1 MSRDALIGYTG
12 FVGSHLL
19 RQHEFAETYRS
30 TNIES
35 IIGESFDRIVCSGMP
50 AAKWIANR
58 DPVADRAV
66 LDRLLGCLKQAHAK
80 QVVVISTVDVYPQT
94 EGADETTPLIPEQ
107 QQPYGHHRYLLE
119 CGVREHF
126 PNVAVIRLPA
136 LFGAGLKK
144 NAIYDLLNNNET
156 HKIHALGSFQFYNLE
171 HLGADLECV
180 LTAGLELVNFAVPP
194 LTIQEIAREAF
205 GIDFTNDPGTPP
217 ARYDVR
223 SVHASA
229 LWGHPH
235 YLATREEV
243 LAEMKQ
249 FVEAER
255 RGVQS

>member
-12 FVGSHLL
+12 FVGGHLL
-19 RQHEFAETYRS
+19 RQYDFAATYRS

-35 IIGESFDRIVCSGMP
+35 IIGESFDRIICCGMP

-66 LDRLLGCLKQAHAK
+66 LDRLLGCLKQAQAK
-80 QVVVISTVDVYPQT
+80 QVIVISTVDVYPQT
-94 EGADETTPLIPEQ
+94 EGVDETTPIIPEQ

-119 CGVREHF
+119 CAVREHF
-126 PNVAVIRLPA
+126 PRVTVIRLPA

-144 NAIYDLLNNNET
+144 NAIYDLMNNNET
-156 HKIHALGSFQFYNLE
+156 HKIQALGSFQFYNLE
-171 HLGADLECV
+171 RLGADIDRV
-180 LTAGLELVNFAVPP
+180 LGSTVELVNFAVPP

-223 SVHASA
+223 SVNAQA
-229 LWGHPH
+229 LWGREY

-243 LAEMKQ
+243 LADLKQ

-255 RGVQS
+255 RGGQA